1 MLCVVLLVLK
11 AEGEVIKAAS
21 LGQYTIY
28 NCTCMPSSSM
38 FLCFYVSMFLCFY
51 VSMYID
57 YGWFDDNPNRMYRM
71 YIMFPTTTTTS

>member
-1 MLCVVLLVLK
+1 VLCVVLLVLK

-38 FLCFYVSMFLCFY
+38 FLCFYVSM
-51 VSMYID
+51 YID